1 MTCPALN
8 LPRLTTLW
16 NLVNAQVYLVR
27 NKKERKLYVMKVI
40 KLKGIPRKERCV
52 MERYMHH
59 LFPICQSHAS
69 HSQATNHAAPPSSSP
84 SPSPHQRGLPQ

>member
-8 LPRLTTLW
+8 LPRLTTLR

-52 MERYMHH
+52 MV
-59 LFPICQSHAS
+59 FPICQSHAS

-84 SPSPHQRGLPQ
+84 HQRGLPQ